1 MSAFGGKIVATK
13 GLFSAAELSRARTNR
28 ENICRSSGRD
38 SAGPVSL
45 GSGRLSPQW
54 LRITTETFCCVFVDL
69 IKHGVRGK
77 LCCPACE
84 GWDLVIYWSPLTS
97 YSKARSC
104 ETYCSGSWQTHW
116 LLSHRTSSLVFLLP
130 LSKIPPSN
138 TSVVPTRW
146 HHTTWVS
153 QEWHFFKPSVRRTWG
168 NTENFAWCVLRQG
181 FQKGKRQQNFI
192 PEVSPLSN
200 PTLSPFAGNPTI
212 YARAASETSPEQPG
226 EAGTSLPAVPSSGNE
241 SLRFKR
247 FFVYEIKSTRP
258 ITNCLC

>member
-1 MSAFGGKIVATK
+1 MSAFGGKIVDTK
-13 GLFSAAELSRARTNR
+13 GLFSVAELSRARTNR

-38 SAGPVSL
+38 SADPVSL
-45 GSGRLSPQW
+45 GSGGLSPQW

-69 IKHGVRGK
+69 IKHGARGK

-116 LLSHRTSSLVFLLP
+116 LLSHRTSSLVFLLS

-153 QEWHFFKPSVRRTWG
+153 QEWHFLSHQWEEHEVPLKILPGVFSGRVFRRKNASKTLSQKLAHFPTRHCLLSPG
-168 NTENFAWCVLRQG
+168 TQQFMHVLR
-181 FQKGKRQQNFI
+181 
-192 PEVSPLSN
+192 VSRPRS
-200 PTLSPFAGNPTI
+200 SPGRPGHRSLQ
-212 YARAASETSPEQPG
+212 YRLQETSLSDSN
-226 EAGTSLPAVPSSGNE
+226 ASL
-241 SLRFKR
+241 FMK
-247 FFVYEIKSTRP
+247 
-258 ITNCLC
+258 